1 MIGSPS
7 TDLSSK
13 FALDT
18 KGLGELKQGA
28 RTGSPAALK
37 EAATQ
42 FEAMFIN
49 MMMKSMR
56 DATPQDGPM
65 DNEQTRMFTGMLD
78 QQMSQNLAKR
88 GMGLADVLTRQLGA
102 NRMEAQAL
110 EIGAEGAQ
118 GAAAARAAAGAARLA
133 PLDGGMRPGMD
144 AATLIRTGA
153 PRPGAPALP
162 LTTDSGRV
170 QAPHARA
177 FQEKLHAHAA
187 EAERATGVPARFM
200 LGQAALESG
209 WGKRMIRNADGSN
222 SNNLFGI
229 KAGPGW
235 KGKVATAVT
244 TEYIDGRPHTRVEKF
259 RAYDSPADSF
269 KDYAN
274 MLARN
279 PRYEKVLNSGGDAAA
294 FAHGLQRAGYATD
307 PLYAAKLSR
316 IIKHS
321 LA

>member
-18 KGLGELKQGA
+18 KGLGELRQGA
-28 RTGSPAALK
+28 KNGSPAALK

-56 DATPQDGPM
+56 DATPQDGLM
-65 DNEQTRMFTGMLD
+65 DNNQTKMFTGMLD
-78 QQMSQNLAKR
+78 QQLSQNLAKR
-88 GMGLADVLTRQLGA
+88 GMGLADVLTRQLTA
-102 NRMEAQAL
+102 NQT
-110 EIGAEGAQ
+110 
-118 GAAAARAAAGAARLA
+118 GAAALAIGADGVAAGKAAAAASAMA
-133 PLDGGMRPGMD
+133 PLDGSMRPGMD
-144 AATLIRTGA
+144 AATMIKTGA
-153 PRPGAPALP
+153 KQPGAPALP

-170 QAPHARA
+170 QAPHVRA
-177 FQEKLHAHAA
+177 FQEKLHPHAA
-187 EAERATGVPARFM
+187 EAERATGVPAKFM

-209 WGKRMIRNADGSN
+209 WGKRMIRNADGTN

-244 TEYIDGRPHTRVEKF
+244 TEYINGRPHQKVERF
-259 RAYDSPADSF
+259 RAYDTPADSF

-274 MLARN
+274 MLAKN
-279 PRYEKVLNSGGDAAA
+279 PRYEKVLQSAGDAAA

-316 IIKHS
+316 IIKNS